1 MTLESFSK
9 FPTRRGTLS
18 KILNRT
24 EGPLFL
30 NFCWNRQAPLRLFF
44 TTTSSRFCSP
54 VWVGYLTFG
63 LSTHPPRR
71 SACRDSFK
79 NSLFLYSI
87 VLVFCEIADFHRHA
101 LIFCSAFSAGPTT
114 VRSGKP
120 HAACAALRFAPLRW
134 SALAFAGLTI
144 VFYYMVT
151 DTLFQFLSLFHFRLE
166 DFFLGSAWSP
176 FFNFSTGRL
185 GSELRL
191 RNLWDRRFSYF
202 HT

>member
-1 MTLESFSK
+1 MRGHCFQIFAETG
-9 FPTRRGTLS
+9 RR
-18 KILNRT
+18 R
-24 EGPLFL
+24 FD
-30 NFCWNRQAPLRLFF
+30 FFF

-54 VWVGYLTFG
+54 VWVGYLTLG
-63 LSTHPPRR
+63 LWTHPPRR

-79 NSLFLYSI
+79 NSLFLYLY
-87 VLVFCEIADFHRHA
+87 VLEFCEITYFHRHA

-176 FFNFSTGRL
+176 FFTFSTGRL

-191 RNLWDRRFSYF
+191 RIL
-202 HT
+202 